1 MASNSI
7 AHVVSPL
14 KFMLLLMNIMLII
27 TILFMREE
35 FVYSALRIEFTNSS
49 SEYKDADNEFLACL
63 ILFLVWNLV
72 QEFLVFMGFNIFLD
86 IMNMILCVI
95 HGVGVINLSY
105 YILNSWTYRF
115 LWFLFVPFAVLPL
128 GMEVI
133 MFFYSY
139 THFKRD

>member
-63 ILFLVWNLV
+63 ILFLV
-72 QEFLVFMGFNIFLD
+72 
-86 IMNMILCVI
+86 
-95 HGVGVINLSY
+95 
-105 YILNSWTYRF
+105 
-115 LWFLFVPFAVLPL
+115 
-128 GMEVI
+128 
-133 MFFYSY
+133 
-139 THFKRD
+139 